1 MSAAGLERSRREVV
15 GLGIAAGATA
25 LAASTAAPLL
35 TASDAFAQADDDASI
50 VEAAIGL
57 EQQAV
62 LAYTAAAKGDK
73 LGRGS
78 GRAARLFARQEQEHA
93 DVLIAALKDLGG
105 TAPEKPSNP
114 REIPGLAEAAA
125 GSQDDFA
132 RFAIEFETA
141 AVQAYY
147 EATARL
153 KDPKLLSAAVSIMAN
168 EAQHLVVL
176 RQAIGQN
183 PSPHA
188 FVTGQGE

>member
-15 GLGIAAGATA
+15 GLGIAVGATA

-35 TASDAFAQADDDASI
+35 TVSDAFAQADDDASI
-50 VEAAIGL
+50 LEAAIGL

-78 GRAARLFARQEQEHA
+78 GRLFARQEQEHA

-105 TAPEKPSNP
+105 TGPERPSNP

>member
-35 TASDAFAQADDDASI
+35 TVSDAFAQADDDAAI

-78 GRAARLFARQEQEHA
+78 GRLFARQEQEHA

-105 TAPEKPSNP
+105 TAPERPSNP

-141 AVQAYY
+141 TVQAYY

>member
-1 MSAAGLERSRREVV
+1 VSAAGLERSRREVV

-35 TASDAFAQADDDASI
+35 TVSDAFAQADDDASI

-78 GRAARLFARQEQEHA
+78 GRLFARQEQEHA

-105 TAPEKPSNP
+105 TAPERPSNP

-141 AVQAYY
+141 TVQAYY